1 MLSREE
7 LEEAFKLLDEGKTSF
22 RDLESKLGVPKSTLH
37 KWYLKRLERR
47 IEERRRELA
56 DLEQKVSKLQMEFN
70 TLKERYEQQH
80 RALTEEYRKRRAELE
95 GEIERLRRDS
105 EAIRA
110 AFERQ
115 GISWDEGVAIV
126 VNVASL
132 KEENEKLRAENEK
145 LRAEASRL
153 QLLNKELKDYYEV
166 LYREVVRI
174 QSIYNSWVYWRQ
186 NELPKLEKAKSQLQ
200 QSIKALEDQKLKLTE
215 EIDELQRAKAQLQA
229 SLNALKDEMVR
240 TMREIDKR
248 KSEIDEYKREVED
261 YAQRITADAEEKRRR
276 ILQEVESLRREVE
289 KLRAERDFLEHAIR
303 NVLKQS
309 QRLRREQEVVPQSRK
324 TPLEGLLERLPIL
337 EPLEG

>member
-1 MLSREE
+1 M
-7 LEEAFKLLDEGKTSF
+7 
-22 RDLESKLGVPKSTLH
+22 
-37 KWYLKRLERR
+37 KRLERR

-132 KEENEKLRAENEK
+132 KEENEKLRAE
-145 LRAEASRL
+145 ASRL

-229 SLNALKDEMVR
+229 
-240 TMREIDKR
+240 
-248 KSEIDEYKREVED
+248 
-261 YAQRITADAEEKRRR
+261 
-276 ILQEVESLRREVE
+276 
-289 KLRAERDFLEHAIR
+289 
-303 NVLKQS
+303 
-309 QRLRREQEVVPQSRK
+309 
-324 TPLEGLLERLPIL
+324 
-337 EPLEG
+337 